1 MVLAGQY
8 SDDDLSL
15 ICGYMDQASE
25 LTERLVADMIAARRP
40 PETQAIG
47 SL

>member
-1 MVLAGQY
+1 MALAGQY
-8 SDDDLSL
+8 SDAELSL
-15 ICGYMDQASE
+15 ICGYMDKASE
-25 LTERLVADMIAARRP
+25 LTERLMGDMIAARRP